1 MRTETIDGVVYYV
14 WKDGDELPD
23 YQPIGLQFQGA
34 LTSTWRD
41 ASLTNPKDW
50 ERPHTRRW
58 PKLLNDR
65 ARHQRMIDEAFEK
78 LSCDKEPF
86 DFYTIKSDMEHALV
100 DYGIFNEECMLFLV
114 KSSANIK
121 RMMEHVQAE
130 IDKESEVNT

>member
-1 MRTETIDGVVYYV
+1 MRTETIDGIVHYV
-14 WKDGDELPD
+14 WKAGDEFPD
-23 YQPIGLQFQGA
+23 YQPIECKWRTTDKTNLYPEGVEPVDWC
-34 LTSTWRD
+34 LTGEYDR
-41 ASLTNPKDW
+41 L
-50 ERPHTRRW
+50 W
-58 PKLLNDR
+58 PKLINDR

-130 IDKESEVNT
+130 IDKEESK